1 MWLRRLDDYT
11 SSIESRVQELQRDAE
26 AADLLPRTRQRLLRI
41 ANGFAQQV
49 EAVASLFEPLDAGA
63 DEMVASAIPS
73 RPEPGQLAILECYE
87 HLFRDWVWGERES
100 ALTLDFVKPLVPA
113 GLERV
118 AVFGAGAGRLAVDV
132 HQTCGP
138 AQTLALDVN
147 PLPLLVA
154 DKLLA
159 GETIDLPEFPIDPNS
174 DEVAVVARSL
184 ARPFVVRDGFA
195 FVFAD
200 ALRPPIP
207 AGSLDAV
214 VTPWFIDIARAD
226 LRQTAAVINRVLRPG
241 GLWLNIGPLRF
252 QSVLSRAYTIEEA
265 HEIVAGSA
273 FELLSH
279 GRQELP
285 YFNSPVSGSLRSD
298 IVFRFAARKT
308 GEAAAVDIPDPLPP
322 WVANPLEPIPITQ
335 ALVALGRTS
344 MFTTGVLSMID
355 GQRSVV
361 DVARALGAAWGVEP
375 ARLQDELRAFLARL
389 PGS

>member
-11 SSIESRVQELQRDAE
+11 SNIESRVQELQREAE

-41 ANGFAQQV
+41 ADGFARQV
-49 EAVASLFEPLDAGA
+49 EAVASLFEPLDAGT

-138 AQTLALDVN
+138 AQTLAFDVN
-147 PLPLLVA
+147 PLPLLIG

-184 ARPFVVRDGFA
+184 VRPFVVRDGFS

-207 AGSLDAV
+207 RGIARRGGDAV
-214 VTPWFIDIARAD
+214 VHRRRARRSPPDGRRDQPCAAPGRSVGEHRAVAVSVSAVARVHD
-226 LRQTAAVINRVLRPG
+226 RGNARDRRGERVRAAV
-241 GLWLNIGPLRF
+241 
-252 QSVLSRAYTIEEA
+252 A
-265 HEIVAGSA
+265 
-273 FELLSH
+273 
-279 GRQELP
+279 
-285 YFNSPVSGSLRSD
+285 
-298 IVFRFAARKT
+298 
-308 GEAAAVDIPDPLPP
+308 
-322 WVANPLEPIPITQ
+322 
-335 ALVALGRTS
+335 
-344 MFTTGVLSMID
+344 
-355 GQRSVV
+355 
-361 DVARALGAAWGVEP
+361 
-375 ARLQDELRAFLARL
+375 
-389 PGS
+389 